1 MARQAKV
8 VISSV
13 NNVGPGV
20 KAAAKDLVSFESNV
34 VRVGKALQTALSAG
48 AVTAFAA
55 KVTQFGV
62 ESVKAFG
69 EVERKM
75 IQLKTALGG
84 NEQSFERMTDLIADL
99 SRQTLRSK
107 GDIQDLVADL
117 AALGK
122 SDEDINRIATA
133 AVNLSNVTGQGLNEA
148 MKQINA
154 TFSGSTDELG
164 KLIPEIKGLTKEQLA
179 AGGAADIVNEKLA
192 SLSKEMSEGISQR
205 MKNLN
210 DAWGDFTETIGE
222 KLAPAMDA
230 ALQKLTDTLD
240 KMGRAIRKFSGEQT
254 VEDRLAELADQIA
267 QRQAQLKLLQA
278 EAARLTARGVAG
290 VAIQNLLD
298 EIQRTQG
305 EIRQLENSV
314 SGIMRAQGGSGASRT
329 VTAAPAGGGGPATT
343 ASDGTAAAIKEISDA
358 ALEAETAFQGW
369 NYEATAVA
377 GAMTP
382 LLETPSIL
390 EASWTTALENV
401 ANKQKDW
408 GDFIADSMGTMM
420 GAMGS
425 ALEAVGAALFNQE
438 DAWDSFSAVAVQALA
453 EVLRALG
460 GQLAAM
466 AAFYALTL
474 QWGKAAL
481 AAAASAAAFVAAG
494 VAGAWAAS
502 LSGGGGSGASSPTA
516 PAGGGGG
523 GGGVAAQYTG
533 AQAVTFN
540 FYNQGN
546 VVGAG
551 GMEELAAIIDSLIK
565 RNARYA

>member
-34 VRVGKALQTALSAG
+34 VRVGKSLQTALSVG

-84 NEQSFERMTDLIADL
+84 NEQSFGRMTDLIADL

-148 MKQINA
+148 MKQVNN
-154 TFSGSTDELG
+154 TFSGATEELG
-164 KLIPEIKGLTKEQLA
+164 KLIPEIKGMTKEQLA
-179 AGGAADIVNEKLA
+179 AGDAADLINQKLGEVSRQMGEGVSQRIKNLSDAFGDLRENIGERMLTAFSPMLTFIQQVVDGWNDAYKAQKKYNDALKNNDPEMAAAIKRVEDLKKQIGRLEQMIATGAAELQGLGA
-192 SLSKEMSEGISQR
+192 SDLEALNRAYAGALRALKELENKR
-205 MKNLN
+205 
-210 DAWGDFTETIGE
+210 
-222 KLAPAMDA
+222 
-230 ALQKLTDTLD
+230 
-240 KMGRAIRKFSGEQT
+240 SG
-254 VEDRLAELADQIA
+254 
-267 QRQAQLKLLQA
+267 
-278 EAARLTARGVAG
+278 
-290 VAIQNLLD
+290 
-298 EIQRTQG
+298 TQG
-305 EIRQLENSV
+305 TV
-314 SGIMRAQGGSGASRT
+314 GIEP
-329 VTAAPAGGGGPATT
+329 AAPAGGGGPATPAT
-343 ASDGTAAAIKEISDA
+343 TGTAAAIKEISDA

-382 LLETPSIL
+382 LLETPSLL

-408 GDFIADSMGTMM
+408 GDFIADSIGTMM

-460 GQLAAM
+460 GQLAAL

-494 VAGAWAAS
+494 AASAWAAS
-502 LSGGGGSGASSPTA
+502 LSGGGGGGAPSPTA
-516 PAGGGGG
+516 PAGGGGA

-533 AQAVTFN
+533 AQNLTFN